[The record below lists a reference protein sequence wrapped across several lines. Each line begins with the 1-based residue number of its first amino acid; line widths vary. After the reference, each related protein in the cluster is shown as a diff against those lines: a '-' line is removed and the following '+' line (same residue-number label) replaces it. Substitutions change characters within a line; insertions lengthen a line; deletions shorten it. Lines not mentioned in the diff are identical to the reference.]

1 MDLGN
6 TPQPSPSC
14 PGVYF
19 AVFGP
24 FFVSF
29 QNQLLG
35 SRSSK
40 DFHHWAAAEASWQL
54 NVDTDAAF
62 SGKAKYDIAMAACF
76 VGRTRH
82 DEPGDWGEDCYL
94 NVPFDRV
101 AAEAMDMREAQGD
114 EEVAAMYE
122 ADTGPTIRIPV
133 TDHYPLDDVV
143 RMLHSLPRL
152 DEDSADMEGLP
163 SYAEA
168 VAQAQAAEE
177 SGNDEED
184 DESDREYEER
194 KACRSKYVLSEAEE
208 AEEDE

>member
-1 MDLGN
+1 MRFN
-6 TPQPSPSC
+6 
-14 PGVYF
+14 YF
-19 AVFGP
+19 
-24 FFVSF
+24 
-29 QNQLLG
+29 
-35 SRSSK
+35 
-40 DFHHWAAAEASWQL
+40 
-54 NVDTDAAF
+54 
-62 SGKAKYDIAMAACF
+62 
-76 VGRTRH
+76 
-82 DEPGDWGEDCYL
+82 

-101 AAEAMDMREAQGD
+101 AAEAMDMREAQGG

-122 ADTGPTIRIPV
+122 ADTGPTIAITV
-133 TDHYPLDDVV
+133 TDQYPLGDVV

-152 DEDSADMEGLP
+152 DEDSADIEGLP